1 VSADAAVAAWSPQ
14 EGGQQFV
21 GCRAPTRP
29 FRQNESV
36 ISAGCTRRKSAEL
49 PALVAATAAVLTLT
63 ACTPAVDGI
72 TGITRDAQGRLV
84 GLWQG
89 CKEKPTAAG
98 LIQDEYTSGSVRVG
112 MWVPRAPAQQGSFSL
127 QPAPAPQGWST
138 WQPGP
143 QTIAPGHVY
152 TLTSWVKLNELNA
165 RAVEF
170 TSEDVAELAPGD
182 VLISHREAADRV
194 ISRDEFD
201 RGGCTY
207 SGA

>member
-1 VSADAAVAAWSPQ
+1 L
-14 EGGQQFV
+14 QFV

-29 FRQNESV
+29 FHHNESV
-36 ISAGCTRRKSAEL
+36 TSDGCPRRQSAGL
-49 PALVAATAAVLTLT
+49 PAVVAATAAALTLT

-72 TGITRDAQGRLV
+72 TGVTRDAQGRLV

-89 CKEKPTAAG
+89 CKKKPTAAG

-112 MWVPRAPAQQGSFSL
+112 MWAPRVPAQQGSFSL
-127 QPAPAPQGWST
+127 QPAPAPKGWST

-152 TLTSWVKLNELNA
+152 TLVSWVKLNETNA
-165 RAVEF
+165 MAVEF
-170 TSEDVAELAPGD
+170 TSEDLATLAPGD
-182 VLISHREAADRV
+182 VLIHQRDAADRV
-194 ISRDEFD
+194 ISREEFD
-201 RGGCTY
+201 KGGCTY